1 MCEKVTARIENLE
14 RKYDELEKRMEE
26 RNAEQDKQ
34 SDALRQG
41 ILALQKELFLKEGR
55 DLLDSNHTITYEEF
69 MAYTQQHLVYNG
81 LGGNHEGDEQFSLV
95 QIKYHTGLK
104 NAQKKMGTD

>member
-1 MCEKVTARIENLE
+1 MCQEVTTRIENLE
-14 RKYDELEKRMEE
+14 KQNDEQDRRWEE
-26 RNAEQDKQ
+26 RNQEQDKKT
-34 SDALRQG
+34 DALRQG

-55 DLLDSNHTITYEEF
+55 DLLDPGHIITYDEF

-95 QIKYHTGLK
+95 QTKYHSGIK
-104 NAQKKMGTD
+104 NIQK